1 MRRTFTAFAVLICFL
16 GSAEAF
22 AADKRKLRWVA
33 SIYTD
38 SMGVGLKH
46 PEGVACSGS
55 KVYVADTGNSRVIRY
70 DYQDESV
77 TAEAE
82 FPLPKSVPMILQV
95 NSEGVVHF
103 LDGRDRRIV
112 ALTATG
118 EAKGSLKPKGLPSSA
133 EIIPKSFRIDSED
146 NIYILDLSSA
156 RVLVLDSSGQYLRHV
171 RFPEEYGFFSDLAVD
186 SDGSILLLDSVEAA
200 VYSAGREADRFS
212 RLSASLKEYMNFPTR
227 LATDN
232 RGTIYLVDQYG
243 SGLALV
249 ARDGSFLGRKLGM
262 GWNESRL
269 YYPSQL
275 CINEKGDLFIAD
287 RNNSRVQFFTV
298 AGD

>member
-1 MRRTFTAFAVLICFL
+1 LRRTFTAFAVLICFL

-82 FPLPKSVPMILQV
+82 FPLSKSVPMILQV

-103 LDGRDRRIV
+103 IEGRDRRNLS
-112 ALTATG
+112 LTATG
-118 EAKGSLKPKGLPSSA
+118 EAKG
-133 EIIPKSFRIDSED
+133 
-146 NIYILDLSSA
+146 
-156 RVLVLDSSGQYLRHV
+156 
-171 RFPEEYGFFSDLAVD
+171 
-186 SDGSILLLDSVEAA
+186 
-200 VYSAGREADRFS
+200 
-212 RLSASLKEYMNFPTR
+212 
-227 LATDN
+227 
-232 RGTIYLVDQYG
+232 
-243 SGLALV
+243 
-249 ARDGSFLGRKLGM
+249 
-262 GWNESRL
+262 
-269 YYPSQL
+269 
-275 CINEKGDLFIAD
+275 
-287 RNNSRVQFFTV
+287 
-298 AGD
+298 